1 MNQVSFIKKKTKNR
15 KMATKGETT
24 NTGLKG
30 ATLDTGLKG
39 ATLDTGLKGAVT
51 LLKTP
56 LDKLEYQRQY
66 NAEHAEEIR
75 KYQQKYYEEHRTER
89 IAQQKER
96 NKANKE
102 ELKKTWTKYAIEH
115 RAEIKERRHSYG
127 TYDCECGSLNL
138 LVLNRT
144 THEKTKKHAKHLI
157 KQ

>member
-1 MNQVSFIKKKTKNR
+1 LNRVSFIKKKTKNR
-15 KMATKGETT
+15 KMAATNVNMGE
-24 NTGLKG
+24 
-30 ATLDTGLKG
+30 AIDTGLKG
-39 ATLDTGLKGAVT
+39 TT
-51 LLKTP
+51 LKTP

-89 IAQQKER
+89 IERQKER

-102 ELKKTWTKYAIEH
+102 ELKKTWAKYAIKH

-127 TYDCECGSLNL
+127 TYNCECGSLNL

>member
-1 MNQVSFIKKKTKNR
+1 
-15 KMATKGETT
+15 MA
-24 NTGLKG
+24 NING
-30 ATLDTGLKG
+30 ATL
-39 ATLDTGLKGAVT
+39 
-51 LLKTP
+51 KTP
-56 LDKLEYQRQY
+56 ADKLEYQRQY

-75 KYQQKYYEEHRTER
+75 KYQKKYYETHRAER

-102 ELKKTWTKYAIEH
+102 ELKKTWSTYAKEH
-115 RAEIKERRHSYG
+115 RTEISERRRSYG
-127 TYDCECGSLNL
+127 IYDCECGSLNL

>member
-1 MNQVSFIKKKTKNR
+1 
-15 KMATKGETT
+15 MAT
-24 NTGLKG
+24 
-30 ATLDTGLKG
+30 TLDTGLKG
-39 ATLDTGLKGAVT
+39 ATLDTGLKGAT
-51 LLKTP
+51 LVNTGLKGATLKTP
-56 LDKLEYQRQY
+56 LDKLEYQRHY
-66 NAEHAEEIR
+66 NAEHVEEIR
-75 KYQQKYYEEHRTER
+75 KYQQKYYEAHRAER
-89 IAQQKER
+89 IERQKER

-102 ELKKTWTKYAIEH
+102 ELKQKSAKYAIEH

>member
-1 MNQVSFIKKKTKNR
+1 
-15 KMATKGETT
+15 MATIIEATSTGLKGATLVNTGLKGAT

-30 ATLDTGLKG
+30 ATLG
-39 ATLDTGLKGAVT
+39 ATL
-51 LLKTP
+51 KTP
-56 LDKLEYQRQY
+56 IDKLEYQRQY
-66 NAEHAEEIR
+66 NAKHAEEIR
-75 KYQQKYYEEHRTER
+75 KYQQKYYEEHRVER
-89 IAQQKER
+89 IERQKER

-102 ELKKTWTKYAIEH
+102 KLKDTWAKYATEH

-144 THEKTKKHAKHLI
+144 THEKTKKHTKHLI

>member
-1 MNQVSFIKKKTKNR
+1 
-15 KMATKGETT
+15 MATINEAT

-30 ATLDTGLKG
+30 ATLVNKGLKGATLVNTGLKG
-39 ATLDTGLKGAVT
+39 AT
-51 LLKTP
+51 LKTP

-66 NAEHAEEIR
+66 NAKHAEEIR
-75 KYQQKYYEEHRTER
+75 KYQQKYYEEHRVER
-89 IAQQKER
+89 IERQKER

-102 ELKKTWTKYAIEH
+102 KLKDTWAKYATEH

-127 TYDCECGSLNL
+127 TYDCPCGSLNL

-144 THEKTKKHAKHLI
+144 THEKTKKHTKHLI

>member
-1 MNQVSFIKKKTKNR
+1 MANIKA
-15 KMATKGETT
+15 ATLDK
-24 NTGLKG
+24 GLKG
-30 ATLDTGLKG
+30 VTLDKGLKG
-39 ATLDTGLKGAVT
+39 VT
-51 LLKTP
+51 LGATLKTP

-102 ELKKTWTKYAIEH
+102 ELKKTWAKYAVEH

-127 TYDCECGSLNL
+127 TYDCPCGSLNL

>member
-1 MNQVSFIKKKTKNR
+1 MNRVSFIKKKTKNR

-39 ATLDTGLKGAVT
+39 ATLDTGLKGAT
-51 LLKTP
+51 LKTP

-66 NAEHAEEIR
+66 NAEHADEIR

>member
-15 KMATKGETT
+15 KMSATNLNTGATLV

-30 ATLDTGLKG
+30 AT
-39 ATLDTGLKGAVT
+39 
-51 LLKTP
+51 LKTP

-102 ELKKTWTKYAIEH
+102 ELKKTWAKYAVEH

-144 THEKTKKHAKHLI
+144 THEKTKKHGKHLI

>member
-1 MNQVSFIKKKTKNR
+1 
-15 KMATKGETT
+15 MATIIEATSTGLKGATLV

-30 ATLDTGLKG
+30 ATLTEGVMGATLVNTGLKG
-39 ATLDTGLKGAVT
+39 ATLGAT

-66 NAEHAEEIR
+66 NAKHAEEIR
-75 KYQQKYYEEHRTER
+75 KYQQKYYEEHRVER
-89 IAQQKER
+89 IERQKER

-102 ELKKTWTKYAIEH
+102 KLKDTWAKYATEH

-144 THEKTKKHAKHLI
+144 THEKTKKHTKHLI

>member
-1 MNQVSFIKKKTKNR
+1 
-15 KMATKGETT
+15 MANIRTATLDK
-24 NTGLKG
+24 GLKG
-30 ATLDTGLKG
+30 ATLTDSVGLKG
-39 ATLDTGLKGAVT
+39 VT
-51 LLKTP
+51 LKTP

-75 KYQQKYYEEHRTER
+75 KYQQKYYEAHRTER

-102 ELKKTWTKYAIEH
+102 ELKKTWAKYAVEH

-127 TYDCECGSLNL
+127 TYDCACGSLNL

-144 THEKTKKHAKHLI
+144 THEKTKKHAKYLI

>member
-1 MNQVSFIKKKTKNR
+1 
-15 KMATKGETT
+15 MANNKGANLTDSD
-24 NTGLKG
+24 GLKG
-30 ATLDTGLKG
+30 ATLTDSVGLKG
-39 ATLDTGLKGAVT
+39 AT
-51 LLKTP
+51 LKTP

-102 ELKKTWTKYAIEH
+102 ELKKTWTKYAIKH

>member
-1 MNQVSFIKKKTKNR
+1 
-15 KMATKGETT
+15 MATIIEATS
-24 NTGLKG
+24 TGLKG
-30 ATLDTGLKG
+30 ATLVNTGLKG
-39 ATLDTGLKGAVT
+39 AT

-66 NAEHAEEIR
+66 NAKHAEEIR
-75 KYQQKYYEEHRTER
+75 KYQQKYYEEHRVER
-89 IAQQKER
+89 IERQKER

-102 ELKKTWTKYAIEH
+102 KLKDTWAKYATEH

-127 TYDCECGSLNL
+127 TYDCPCGSLNL